1 MTFLKHN
8 AFWFVSIFMIV
19 LALFFFSTNQSV
31 KKELSFI
38 EKAVYIA
45 SSPVEVG
52 FYEGKNWITNI
63 YHSYIEVKDA
73 KETALKLTNENL
85 ELKSKIS
92 LLESTVT
99 ENARLRK
106 LLDLKEKSAVQLA
119 SCEIMQAD
127 PSFVYK
133 NIRINLGSKTGLTQ
147 GMGVISAEGVVG
159 VIMRVYQG
167 YSDVLLLTDPNSN
180 LDVVVA
186 RNRRRGILQGG
197 LSHLMQFKYFERGSN
212 LLIGDEIVTSGLTG
226 SFPSGIPVGKVINIK
241 PGQDNV
247 TQIVEVE
254 PSVDFSD
261 LAEALV
267 LLTPNREMETIR
279 KVGGIEWIQK
289 LVESNTGKNGG

>member
-19 LALFFFSTNQSV
+19 LALFFFSSNQNV
-31 KKELSFI
+31 KKELSFV
-38 EKAVYIA
+38 EKAVYVA
-45 SSPVEVG
+45 STPVESS
-52 FYEGKNWITNI
+52 FYESKDWTANI
-63 YHSYIEVKDA
+63 YHSYIDLKDA
-73 KETALKLTNENL
+73 KQTSLTLTNENL
-85 ELKSKIS
+85 ELKTKIS
-92 LLESTVT
+92 LLESTIT

-106 LLDLKEKSAVQLA
+106 LLELKEKSSIQLA
-119 SCEIMQAD
+119 SCEIMQGD

-133 NIRINLGSKTGLTQ
+133 NIRINLGSKNGLAQ
-147 GMGVISAEGVVG
+147 GMGVLSAAGVVG
-159 VIMRVYQG
+159 VIMRVYQN

-226 SFPSGIPVGKVINIK
+226 SFPSGIPIGKVINIK

-254 PSVDFSD
+254 PAVDFSD
-261 LAEALV
+261 LAEVLV